1 MITYWIMYLATIVSL
16 FITSKF
22 DGHSKN
28 IIYIGYFLF
37 VSSIIG
43 FRYQIGGDWFPYVE
57 HYEQC
62 KNISLA
68 QALKMGDSG
77 YMSLNWIMAQFD
89 LGIGG
94 VNLFCGV
101 VIAYALIVFAN
112 RQTFPWLSLGIAVPY
127 FVIVISM
134 GYARQAVATAFVML
148 AYTQWSKEPW
158 KFIILVVIGALFHK
172 TAILVLIFSPVI
184 LNGSIWLKSSTIII
198 LFPSM
203 YFLFLADSLA
213 EMQHG
218 YAGGGENN
226 MKSEGGAIRVMMNI
240 IPAIL
245 FMLFYKKFQEFKDF
259 KLWLY
264 IAIASMLSFIF
275 VGTFSTAVD
284 RLAVYLIPIQMM
296 VYGRLPMFITNSM
309 LQTLFII
316 AIILMYA
323 IIMYVWLNFAT
334 NAIYWLPYKIM
345 LFGDYVTL

>member
-1 MITYWIMYLATIVSL
+1 MSAYWFIYLISIITLFLA
-16 FITSKF
+16 SKF
-22 DGHSKN
+22 DEKSKN
-28 IIYIGYFLF
+28 AISIGFFIFISFL
-37 VSSIIG
+37 IG

-57 HYEQC
+57 HYNQC
-62 KNISLA
+62 KNISILE
-68 QALKMGDSG
+68 ALKLGDSG
-77 YMSLNWIMAQFD
+77 YMSLNWIMAQLD
-89 LGIGG
+89 IGIVG

-101 VIAYALIVFAN
+101 VIAYALIFFAN
-112 RQTFPWLSLGIAVPY
+112 RQTFPWLSLGVAIPY
-127 FVIVISM
+127 FIIVISM
-134 GYARQAVATAFVML
+134 GYARQAVATAFIML
-148 AYTQWSKEPW
+148 AYTQWNKEPW
-158 KFIILVVIGALFHK
+158 KFIVLVVIGAMFHK

-184 LNGSIWLKSSTIII
+184 LNGSIWLKTSTIII
-198 LFPSM
+198 LFPAM

-245 FMLFYKKFQEFKDF
+245 FMLFYKKFQEFEDF

-264 IAIASMLSFIF
+264 ISIASMLSFVF

-296 VYGRLPMFITNSM
+296 VYGRLPIFIPNAIF
-309 LQTLFII
+309 QTLFII
-316 AIILMYA
+316 GIISMYA

-334 NAIYWLPYKIM
+334 NAMYWVPYKFM
-345 LFGDYVTL
+345 FFGDYITL